1 MRSFRFILFG
11 FMLSAAGGAV
21 AATPAMDILYGHY
34 EIHADYDLS
43 PGNVNAGWKLNVSYN
58 LNDNFNDRTQI
69 VRLDPETTV
78 IIASPGTQKTITS
91 AVSRLGPV
99 GDPLWLLPQNN
110 VLGTPFMG
118 ARAVMNPGIFQT
130 YFSGNYTP
138 SAQGSISLRLLSL
151 TGSGP
156 DAGGKFALWESDG
169 SGLVFYFGPGTSN
182 FLPTLPPNAHSHF
195 NWGFTKPGSYLLEI
209 EASGRLNPQHGGA
222 LTSTRK
228 TFRFA
233 VPHSSRVPGGATV
246 RAGRS
251 STAGWHLL
259 LEDAPG
265 RVAYY
270 PQQGFLEA
278 AAAAG
283 TVAQTAVPGAV
294 RQMALTLS
302 ALGSS
307 VPDFVGLAPARGQQ
321 GLPAGMLDGNQCVL
335 RLKRVQ
341 GPGRFAL
348 LSADGSQ
355 RWMDSGDG
363 IDEADQVTVTRSQN
377 LGALAVFG
385 ASGLYR
391 VEVEISGTSGGSPV
405 KTETMTLVFGAGLT
419 ADYTYAQWADSFE
432 RSYGLAAG
440 ALSNAKADFDA
451 DGVSNAAEFLLFWHG
466 CDPVRGGTGSVPR
479 GRPVAGASVMD
490 FYRDTYKDTLTE
502 GTYQISP
509 STRINLTSAW
519 VTRSPRVVGQALDTI
534 ETGAEEGNAYGR
546 IMLRRL
552 RVMTP
557 VPDKRRFFRFGIR
570 PE

>member
-1 MRSFRFILFG
+1 MHCFSFIHIA
-11 FMLSAAGGAV
+11 FMLSAAGAV
-21 AATPAMDILYGHY
+21 AAATPPMDILYGHY
-34 EIHADYDLS
+34 EVHTDYDLS
-43 PGNVNAGWKLNVSYN
+43 PGNVDAGWKLNVSYN

-78 IIASPGTQKTITS
+78 IIASPGTQRTITS

-99 GDPLWLLPQNN
+99 GEPLWLLPQNN

-118 ARAVMNPGIFQT
+118 ARAIMDPGIFQT
-130 YFSGNYTP
+130 YFNGNYSP
-138 SAQGSISLRLLSL
+138 SAQGSISLRLLSV

-195 NWGFTKPGSYLLEI
+195 NWGFTKPGNYLLNI
-209 EASGRLNPQHGGA
+209 EAVGKLNPQHGGVM
-222 LTSTRK
+222 TSTQK

-233 VPHSSRVPGGATV
+233 VPHSSRVPGGATLRV
-246 RAGRS
+246 GRS

-265 RVAYY
+265 RVAYH
-270 PQQGFLEA
+270 PKQGFLEA
-278 AAAAG
+278 TAVAG
-283 TVAQTAVPGAV
+283 TTAQTAVPGAA

-302 ALGSS
+302 AQMSGVS
-307 VPDFVGLAPARGQQ
+307 DFVGLAPARGQQ

-335 RLKRVQ
+335 RLKRVH

-363 IDEADQVTVTRSQN
+363 IGEADQVAVTRSQN
-377 LGALAVFG
+377 LSALAVFG
-385 ASGLYR
+385 ADGLYR
-391 VEVEISGTSGGSPV
+391 VEVEMSGAIGGSPV
-405 KTETMTLVFGAGLT
+405 GTETMTLVFGAGLT

-432 RSYGLAAG
+432 RSHGLAAG
-440 ALSNAKADFDA
+440 ALSNARADLDA

-466 CDPVRGGTGSVPR
+466 CDPVRGGTDRLPR

-509 STRINLTSAW
+509 STSSSLTTGW

-552 RVMTP
+552 RVVPP
-557 VPDKRRFFRFGIR
+557 VAEKRRFFRFGIR